1 MNISDWLYSLTVKD
15 QLVLILIYLF
25 CIYLSKISLKSLISI
40 YDEKKKYSKYRI
52 ELRISAGYLLSLA
65 FIYSIILYRIVNSV
79 FNF

>member
-40 YDEKKKYSKYRI
+40 YDERKKYSKYRI